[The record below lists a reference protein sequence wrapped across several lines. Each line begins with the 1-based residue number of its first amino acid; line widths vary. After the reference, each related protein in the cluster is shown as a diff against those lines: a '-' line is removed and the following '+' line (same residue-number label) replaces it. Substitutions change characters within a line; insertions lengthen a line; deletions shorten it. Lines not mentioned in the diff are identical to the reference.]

1 MWMLENYVWVCIV
14 VLLWYDVGVYIKD
27 AWIC

>member
-1 MWMLENYVWVCIV
+1 MLENYVWVCIV

-27 AWIC
+27 VW